1 MSKAVIHLSSL
12 DVCQEVIGWSRT
24 LFGHNPE
31 YTAFSHSAHME
42 SFYYHTVVLD
52 GFFGISICPY
62 QFILYW
68 FKKESYSNFSRWR
81 MFKSSM
87 LIRYFVDIQYNVS
100 VVSTWFLLNLQSS
113 HVGPFYCGSGRICE
127 EFTTGN
133 YCRILWLF
141 FGGLVTRA

>member
-12 DVCQEVIGWSRT
+12 DACQEIIGWSRT

-87 LIRYFVDIQYNVS
+87 LIRCFVDI
-100 VVSTWFLLNLQSS
+100 
-113 HVGPFYCGSGRICE
+113 
-127 EFTTGN
+127 
-133 YCRILWLF
+133 
-141 FGGLVTRA
+141 

>member
-12 DVCQEVIGWSRT
+12 DACQEIIGWSRT

-62 QFILYW
+62 QFILDW

-87 LIRYFVDIQYNVS
+87 LIRYFVDI
-100 VVSTWFLLNLQSS
+100 
-113 HVGPFYCGSGRICE
+113 
-127 EFTTGN
+127 
-133 YCRILWLF
+133 
-141 FGGLVTRA
+141 